1 MECKTCKQ
9 KNQKS
14 NNGEKQNKSGSINMN
29 IIPEEI
35 QNGNYN
41 GSFFF
46 KLIAFLAIIIVLPFI
61 ILVLV
66 GQIFLTFFLPKS
78 LPKITIKLKNFFIG
92 ILNMYA
98 KFVYNK
104 KIKKRENQFGKTDSY
119 EEKSENGTEFND
131 IEIFDGKENKK

>member
-14 NNGEKQNKSGSINMN
+14 NNSGKQNKGNGINMN

-35 QNGNYN
+35 QNGEYGGN
-41 GSFFF
+41 FFF
-46 KLIAFLAIIIVLPFI
+46 KIIAFLAIIIMLPFI
-61 ILVLV
+61 ILGLV
-66 GQIFLTFFLPKS
+66 GQIFLTFFMPKS
-78 LPKITIKLKNFFIG
+78 LPKVTKKIKNFFIG

-119 EEKSENGTEFND
+119 EEKSENETEFND

>member
-14 NNGEKQNKSGSINMN
+14 NNKGETINMN

-41 GSFFF
+41 GSIFF

-61 ILVLV
+61 ILGLV
-66 GQIFLTFFLPKS
+66 GQIFLTFFMPKS
-78 LPKITIKLKNFFIG
+78 LPKVTKKIKNFFIG

-119 EEKSENGTEFND
+119 EEKSENETEFND

>member
-14 NNGEKQNKSGSINMN
+14 NNSEKQTKGNGINMN

-35 QNGNYN
+35 QNGEYGGN
-41 GSFFF
+41 FFF
-46 KLIAFLAIIIVLPFI
+46 KIIAFLAIILVLPLI

-78 LPKITIKLKNFFIG
+78 LPKVTKKFKDFFMG
-92 ILNMYA
+92 ILNMYG

-104 KIKKRENQFGKTDSY
+104 KIKKREKQFGKTDSY
-119 EEKSENGTEFND
+119 EEKPINETEFDN

>member
-14 NNGEKQNKSGSINMN
+14 NNKGETINMN

-41 GSFFF
+41 GSLFF

-61 ILVLV
+61 ILCLV
-66 GQIFLTFFLPKS
+66 GQIFLTFFMPKS
-78 LPKITIKLKNFFIG
+78 LPKVTKKIKNFFIG

-119 EEKSENGTEFND
+119 EEKSENETEFND

>member
-14 NNGEKQNKSGSINMN
+14 NNKGETINMN

-41 GSFFF
+41 GSLFF

-61 ILVLV
+61 ILGLV
-66 GQIFLTFFLPKS
+66 GQIFLTFFMPKS
-78 LPKITIKLKNFFIG
+78 LPKVTKKFKNFFMG

-119 EEKSENGTEFND
+119 EEKSENETEFND